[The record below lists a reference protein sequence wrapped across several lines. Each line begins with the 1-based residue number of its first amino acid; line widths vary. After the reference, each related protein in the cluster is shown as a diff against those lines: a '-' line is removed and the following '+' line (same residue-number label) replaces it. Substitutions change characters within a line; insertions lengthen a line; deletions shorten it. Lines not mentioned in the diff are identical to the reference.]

1 MANDITS
8 LNEQTENSVDTT
20 ENVTVQE
27 VSTDI
32 QLEQIHN
39 DLGIIVSFL
48 IFFTLVI
55 VLRYSFKFFDMIFK
69 Y

>member
-1 MANDITS
+1 MENDITS
-8 LNEQTENSVDTT
+8 LNEQTENSVDNT
-20 ENVTVQE
+20 ENVTIQE
-27 VSTDI
+27 VSTDT

-55 VLRYSFKFFDMIFK
+55 ILKYSYKFFNMIFK